1 MLYLFQ
7 DKNKKAGGVPAI
19 GGTNLDQ
26 TVIILWAVAV
36 VIILAV
42 LLYVVIKRKREKAKN
57 AAKGRRGE
65 AAVAGKLR
73 SICRSKGFAL
83 LNNVYLP
90 LYDTTTQLD
99 HIVVGPFGILVV
111 ETKADQGEIYGSPK
125 DENWVQVIGDGRNKH
140 YNPLKQN
147 KTHCDNLRHNLKKK
161 NLYVVKIESLVVY
174 AAKNVQLYTTG
185 NAPVVTMKQL
195 KKFFR
200 LPLFR
205 ENNNVDVDKVVDT
218 INEIRVK
225 DKRTIAAHVAGVKQM
240 SHGKHPTK

>member
-1 MLYLFQ
+1 M
-7 DKNKKAGGVPAI
+7 
-19 GGTNLDQ
+19 DQ

-125 DENWVQVIGDGRNKH
+125 DENWVQVIGDARNKH

-200 LPLFR
+200 LPLFG
-205 ENNNVDVDKVVDT
+205 ENNKVDVDKVVDT

>member
-1 MLYLFQ
+1 M
-7 DKNKKAGGVPAI
+7 
-19 GGTNLDQ
+19 DQ